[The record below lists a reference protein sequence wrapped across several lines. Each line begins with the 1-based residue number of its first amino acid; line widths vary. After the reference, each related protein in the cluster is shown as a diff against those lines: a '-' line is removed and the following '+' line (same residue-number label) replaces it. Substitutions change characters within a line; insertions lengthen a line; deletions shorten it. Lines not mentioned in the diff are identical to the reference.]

1 MVTYVQMAMVMVFG
15 MMLVAA
21 IRLRNNGK
29 NLSVSMVV
37 DHVQKTFT
45 APVVMTMEQH
55 RTIKKARYDRRRIG
69 WAERRLI
76 TFYTCC
82 KFRTKQMAFR
92 HLSKMVKSADHNNV
106 DRVETIFKQLAMG
119 KGDTRFQ
126 AKAMH
131 LLKQINP
138 RQALKL
144 QVSLA
149 KTSQLGDRL
158 KQSLM
163 PVAKAA

>member
-1 MVTYVQMAMVMVFG
+1 MCVQMMMVMVFG
-15 MMLVAA
+15 AMLLSAV
-21 IRLRNNGK
+21 RLRNNGK

-37 DHVQKTFT
+37 DQVQKTFT
-45 APVVMTMEQH
+45 APVVMTMEQR
-55 RTIKKARYDRRRIG
+55 RTLKKARYDRRRIG

-76 TFYTCC
+76 TFYTSC
-82 KFRTKQMAFR
+82 KLRTKQRGFK
-92 HLSKMVKSADHNNV
+92 HLSKMAKSADHNNV
-106 DRVETIFKQLAMG
+106 DRVMTILSQLAMG

-126 AKAMH
+126 VKAMH

-138 RQALKL
+138 RQGLKL
-144 QVSLA
+144 QVAMA
-149 KTSQLGDRL
+149 KTPQLGDRL